1 MSHRLRLE
9 TERLCLLCWRA
20 GDWRQLQPIAQDSEV
35 MRYISNGQ
43 PWTDEQIRGLVHRQ
57 IEGFAQR
64 GFCLWRLWHKASGQ
78 MVGFCGLQPLAGT
91 HEIEIG
97 WWLARGWWTQGL
109 ATEAGRAAMRD
120 GFSRVGLERIVAV
133 AQPQNRASIHVME
146 KLGMTFE
153 SETTHRGF
161 RVVLCAISRA
171 SWENSPPE

>member
-1 MSHRLRLE
+1 MSHQLHLE
-9 TERLCLLCWRA
+9 TERLRLLCWRA
-20 GDWRQLQPIAQDSEV
+20 DDWRQLQPIAQDREV

-43 PWTDEQIRGLVHRQ
+43 PWTDEQIRGLVNRQ

-64 GFCLWRLWHKASGQ
+64 GFCLWRLLHKASDQ
-78 MVGFCGLQPLAGT
+78 MVGFCGLQPLPRT
-91 HEIEIG
+91 REIEIG
-97 WWLARGWWTQGL
+97 WWLARAWWAQGL

-133 AQPQNRASIHVME
+133 AQPENRASIHVME

-161 RVVLCAISRA
+161 RVVLCAITRA
-171 SWENSPPE
+171 SWENSLPQ